1 MAYLKDI
8 IDSGDGVID
17 YTVTLIGDSK
27 VICEG
32 FKDIISFSETEIK
45 LKNKSTIVIV
55 CGETLE
61 LEKLYNGFIS
71 IIGKINSV
79 TREGL

>member
-17 YTVTLIGDSK
+17 YTVTLIGGGK

-55 CGETLE
+55 CGENLE
-61 LEKLYNGFIS
+61 LEKLFNGFIS

>member
-8 IDSGDGVID
+8 IDSSDGVID

-32 FKDIISFSETEIK
+32 FKDIISFSENEIR
-45 LKNKSTIVIV
+45 LKNKSTIIVV

-61 LEKLYNGFIS
+61 LEKLYNGYIS
-71 IIGKINSV
+71 IIGNIKSV
-79 TREGL
+79 IREGL

>member
-17 YTVTLIGDSK
+17 YTVTLIGGGK

-55 CGETLE
+55 CGENLE
-61 LEKLYNGFIS
+61 LDKLYNGFIS

>member
-17 YTVTLIGDSK
+17 YTVTLIGGGK

-55 CGETLE
+55 CGEGLE

>member
-8 IDSGDGVID
+8 IDSSDGVID
-17 YTVTLIGDSK
+17 YTVTLIGDGK

-32 FKDIISFSETEIK
+32 FKDIISFSENEIR
-45 LKNKSTIVIV
+45 LKNKSTIIVV

-61 LEKLYNGFIS
+61 LEKLYNGYIS
-71 IIGKINSV
+71 IIGNIKSV
-79 TREGL
+79 IREGL